1 MQLNTFVQEYYQ
13 NPKEKPL
20 LKRVGGMLPVSKS
33 VFNDEI
39 MHQKVDTA
47 VNAIHI
53 QQIASHLGIELE
65 DVQHAAVEVCG
76 MKQEARLFEKKVQ
89 DFDARENA
97 YMNGSVLEKARRW
110 IGSDPVDPRSTVKS
124 NDQQP
129 VINIQLPEG
138 LTGDNSMQERMARN
152 EQTLQELGTQMASL
166 LSVLN
171 QNFQAKQT
179 EAETSEVKA

>member
-20 LKRVGGMLPVSKS
+20 LKRVGGMLPVSKN

-110 IGSDPVDPRSTVKS
+110 IGSDPVDPRSTVKGE
-124 NDQQP
+124 QQP
-129 VINIQLPEG
+129 IINIQLPEELVG
-138 LTGDNSMQERMARN
+138 GGNLQERVQRN
-152 EQTLQELGTQMASL
+152 EQAMQELSTQMASL
-166 LSVLN
+166 LSALES
-171 QNFQAKQT
+171 QFQAKQT

>member
-13 NPKEKPL
+13 NPKDKPL
-20 LKRVGGMLPVSKS
+20 IKRVGGMLPVSKN

-76 MKQEARLFEKKVQ
+76 MKQDARIFEKKVQ
-89 DFDARENA
+89 DFESRENA

-110 IGSDPVDPRSTVKS
+110 MGSDPVDPRTTIKG
-124 NDQQP
+124 NEQP

-138 LTGDNSMQERMARN
+138 LTGDNSLQERVARN
-152 EQTLQELGTQMASL
+152 EQTMQELSGQMASL
-166 LSVLN
+166 LSALEA
-171 QNFQAKQT
+171 QFQAKQT
-179 EAETSEVKA
+179 EAETSKS